1 MRNPYTKSHRVRG
14 LKAANKLKSVF
25 CGDVYVA
32 KKLCA
37 ERVYFCV
44 LHTKN
49 ARFGAMS
56 Q

>member
-1 MRNPYTKSHRVRG
+1 MRNPYPKSHRVRG

-32 KKLCA
+32 KNTLRGEGVFLCA
-37 ERVYFCV
+37 A
-44 LHTKN
+44 HKN
-49 ARFGAMS
+49 ALFGAMI